1 MPSYHQN
8 VCWPSEE
15 TDLFNSLVDQTSGWN
30 TLFTNSIYENNLQK
44 QLQNQ
49 NEATGYITCYRPS
62 TSFALCW
69 CLHDG
74 IKALNKL

>member
-49 NEATGYITCYRPS
+49 
-62 TSFALCW
+62 
-69 CLHDG
+69 HDWKTFSL
-74 IKALNKL
+74 KALENDFETDF